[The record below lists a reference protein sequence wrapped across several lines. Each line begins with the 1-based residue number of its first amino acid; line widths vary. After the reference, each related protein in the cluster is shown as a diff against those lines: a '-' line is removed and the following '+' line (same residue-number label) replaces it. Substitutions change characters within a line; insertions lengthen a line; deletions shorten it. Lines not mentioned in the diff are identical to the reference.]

1 MLGPTQEGAE
11 ENKMTLKKG
20 SKFNNGYAT
29 VLEDEGVNYREI
41 ADIMSELGFTMNHS
55 SARNY
60 VLRVMQK
67 FADAFNKEWKLN
79 LPSEKLKVISG
90 SPNFQSVISEVLH
103 SMEMPSNNTYQHE
116 IQDQR
121 PAAS

>member
-1 MLGPTQEGAE
+1 
-11 ENKMTLKKG
+11 MTLKKG

-41 ADIMSELGFTMNHS
+41 ADIMSDLGFIMNHS

-79 LPSEKLKVISG
+79 LTSEKLKVISG

-103 SMEMPSNNTYQHE
+103 SMEMTNNDTYNYE

-121 PAAS
+121 PAATQLV

>member
-1 MLGPTQEGAE
+1 
-11 ENKMTLKKG
+11 MTLKKG

-79 LPSEKLKVISG
+79 LTSEKLKVVSG
-90 SPNFQSVISEVLH
+90 TPGFQSAISDILH
-103 SMEMPSNNTYQHE
+103 SMEMPKDD
-116 IQDQR
+116 I
-121 PAAS
+121 